1 MLVSCMTGAMRS
13 VVEGR
18 AVAEHDV
25 RVAEMILKAL
35 GVTPAKAKRIASL
48 PLPVTS

>member
-1 MLVSCMTGAMRS
+1 MRS

-18 AVAEHDV
+18 VVAEHDQ

-35 GVTPAKAKRIASL
+35 GVTPAKAKKIAGK
-48 PLPVTS
+48 PLP